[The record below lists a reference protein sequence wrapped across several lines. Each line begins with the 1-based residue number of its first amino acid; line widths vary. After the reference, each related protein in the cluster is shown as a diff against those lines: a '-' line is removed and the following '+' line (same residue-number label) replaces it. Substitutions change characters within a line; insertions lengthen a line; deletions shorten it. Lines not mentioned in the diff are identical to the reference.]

1 MKSCASS
8 SRGTYWERRGD
19 MSEADL
25 LISRIGH
32 LGSIRLNRP
41 KALNSLTLGM
51 VRGFTRAVD
60 EFGLDASVHAVL
72 VTGEGERGLCA
83 GGDIRALYD
92 LPGAER
98 ASFKA
103 FWREEYELNAR
114 IAFFPKPYVAVMD
127 GVVMGG
133 GVGVSAHG
141 NRRLATDRTRLA
153 MPETG
158 IGFIPDVGGSWLL
171 TRDGGAGVYMALSG
185 ASVTAAD
192 AIHVGL
198 ADLLIDSSDIPRLRQ
213 DLGRIES
220 VEDVDLVLSNL
231 ARAPNEGGLE
241 SQKPLLDAAMAHDR
255 VEDMIAALNGG
266 DCDFARR
273 AASEIEQKSPT
284 SLRLTHEL
292 LKRASRSDSLQDCL
306 VNEFRVACRLLHSH
320 DLFEGVRAAIVD
332 KDRSPRWFPATL
344 AQVEEETIAAMLRG
358 DGEAEPAFRPWPAA
372 AWRGWRARLETDGGS
387 RLQERAQR

>member
-1 MKSCASS
+1 
-8 SRGTYWERRGD
+8 
-19 MSEADL
+19 MSETDL

-51 VRGFTRAVD
+51 VRGFARALD
-60 EFGLDASVHAVL
+60 EFGLDADIHAVL

-92 LPGAER
+92 LPAAER
-98 ASFKA
+98 DSFKA

-114 IAFFPKPYVAVMD
+114 IASFPKPYVAVMD

-141 NRRLATDRTRLA
+141 NRRVATERTRLA

-198 ADLLIDSSDIPRLRQ
+198 ADLVINSGDIARLLQ
-213 DLGRIES
+213 ESGGIGGVES
-220 VEDVDLVLSNL
+220 VEVV
-231 ARAPNEGGLE
+231 
-241 SQKPLLDAAMAHDR
+241 
-255 VEDMIAALNGG
+255 
-266 DCDFARR
+266 
-273 AASEIEQKSPT
+273 PT
-284 SLRLTHEL
+284 WSCPT
-292 LKRASRSDSLQDCL
+292 
-306 VNEFRVACRLLHSH
+306 
-320 DLFEGVRAAIVD
+320 
-332 KDRSPRWFPATL
+332 
-344 AQVEEETIAAMLRG
+344 
-358 DGEAEPAFRPWPAA
+358 
-372 AWRGWRARLETDGGS
+372 WRARQTKACWRDISRCSTPRWRMIVSRTSSPRLTVATVSSRGGPPGNSSKNRRPACGS
-387 RLQERAQR
+387 RMSC

>member
-1 MKSCASS
+1 MKSCASL

-51 VRGFTRAVD
+51 VRGFTRALD

-98 ASFKA
+98 NSFKA

-114 IAFFPKPYVAVMD
+114 IASFPKPYVVVMD

-141 NRRLATDRTRLA
+141 NRRVATERTRLA

-192 AIHVGL
+192 AIHLGL
-198 ADLLIDSSDIPRLRQ
+198 ADLMINSSDIPRLRQ
-213 DLGRIES
+213 SLAEIGGA
-220 VEDVDLVLSNL
+220 EDVNLVLSDL
-231 ARAPNEGGLE
+231 ARAPNEGVLE
-241 SQKPLLDAAMAHDR
+241 RHKPLLDAAMAHDR
-255 VEDMIAALNGG
+255 VEDIIAALDGC
-266 DCDFARR
+266 DCEFARR
-273 AASEIEQKSPT
+273 STEELKQKSPT
-284 SLRLTHEL
+284 SLRLTQAYRVQARVVL
-292 LKRASRSDSLQDCL
+292 QKPAKLPRQRISR
-306 VNEFRVACRLLHSH
+306 RL
-320 DLFEGVRAAIVD
+320 
-332 KDRSPRWFPATL
+332 
-344 AQVEEETIAAMLRG
+344 
-358 DGEAEPAFRPWPAA
+358 
-372 AWRGWRARLETDGGS
+372 
-387 RLQERAQR
+387 

>member
-1 MKSCASS
+1 
-8 SRGTYWERRGD
+8 
-19 MSEADL
+19 MSDTDL

-51 VRGFTRAVD
+51 VRGFAHALD
-60 EFGLDASVHAVL
+60 EFGTDPSIYAVL

-83 GGDIRALYD
+83 GGDIRVLYD
-92 LPGAER
+92 LPVAER
-98 ASFKA
+98 NSFKA

-114 IAFFPKPYVAVMD
+114 IASFPKPYVAVMD
-127 GVVMGG
+127 GLVMGG

-141 NRRLATDRTRLA
+141 NRRVATERTRLA

-171 TRDGGAGVYMALSG
+171 TRDAGAGVYMALSG

-198 ADLLIDSSDIPRLRQ
+198 ADLMVSSGDIARLRQ

-220 VEDVDLVLSNL
+220 VDDVDLVLSDL
-231 ARAPNEGGLE
+231 ARAPDEGLLAKH
-241 SQKPLLDAAMAHDR
+241 KPLLDAAMAHDR
-255 VEDMIAALNGG
+255 VEDIIAALDGCG
-266 DCDFARR
+266 SEFARR
-273 AASEIEQKSPT
+273 AARELEQKSPT

-292 LKRASRSDSLQDCL
+292 LKRASRSESLQSCL
-306 VNEFRVACRLLHSH
+306 LDEFRVACHLLRSH
-320 DLFEGVRAAIVD
+320 DLFEGIRAAIVD
-332 KDRSPRWFPATL
+332 KDHRPRWSPATL
-344 AQVEEETIAAMLRG
+344 ARVEDETIAAMPRG
-358 DGEAEPAFRPWPAA
+358 EGEAEPAFRPWPAA
-372 AWRGWRARLETDGGS
+372 AWRSWRARLEIDGGS
-387 RLQERAQR
+387 RKQERAQ

>member
-1 MKSCASS
+1 
-8 SRGTYWERRGD
+8 
-19 MSEADL
+19 MSETDL

-41 KALNSLTLGM
+41 KALNSLTLGL
-51 VRGFTRAVD
+51 VRGFTRALD

-98 ASFKA
+98 DSFKA

-114 IAFFPKPYVAVMD
+114 IASFPKPYVVVMD

-141 NRRLATDRTRLA
+141 NRRVATERTRLA

-192 AIHVGL
+192 AIHLGL
-198 ADLLIDSSDIPRLRQ
+198 ADLMINSSDIPRLRQ
-213 DLGRIES
+213 SLAEIGGA
-220 VEDVDLVLSNL
+220 EDVDLVLSDL
-231 ARAPNEGGLE
+231 ARAPNEGVLE
-241 SQKPLLDAAMAHDR
+241 RHKPLLDAAMAHDR
-255 VEDMIAALNGG
+255 VEDIIAALDGC
-266 DCDFARR
+266 DCEFARR
-273 AASEIEQKSPT
+273 AAREFKQKSPT

-292 LKRASRSDSLQDCL
+292 LKRASRSESLQSCL
-306 VNEFRVACRLLHSH
+306 VNEFRVACSLLQSH
-320 DLFEGVRAAIVD
+320 DLFEGIRAAIVD
-332 KDRSPRWFPATL
+332 KDRRPRWFPATL
-344 AQVEEETIAAMLRG
+344 AQVQDETIAAMMRG
-358 DGEAEPAFRPWPAA
+358 DGKAEPVFRPWTAA
-372 AWRGWRARLETDGGS
+372 AWRGWRDRLEKEGAARMEEG
-387 RLQERAQR
+387 A

>member
-1 MKSCASS
+1 MIE
-8 SRGTYWERRGD
+8 T
-19 MSEADL
+19 DL

-51 VRGFTRAVD
+51 VRGFARALD
-60 EFGLDASVHAVL
+60 EFGLDAGIHAVL

-92 LPGAER
+92 LKGAER
-98 ASFKA
+98 DSFKA

-114 IAFFPKPYVAVMD
+114 IASFPKPYVAVMD

-141 NRRLATDRTRLA
+141 NRRVATERTRLA

-171 TRDGGAGVYMALSG
+171 TRDGGAGVYMALAG

-198 ADLLIDSSDIPRLRQ
+198 ADLLIDSSDIPRLWQR
-213 DLGRIES
+213 LAAICGA
-220 VEDVDLVLSNL
+220 EDVDLVLSDL
-231 ARAPNEGGLE
+231 ARAPNGRMLE
-241 SQKPLLDAAMAHDR
+241 RYKPLLDAAMAHDR
-255 VEDMIAALNGG
+255 VEDILAALDGC
-266 DCDFARR
+266 DCEFARR
-273 AASEIEQKSPT
+273 AARELEQKSPT

-292 LKRASRSDSLQDCL
+292 LKRALRADGLQSCL
-306 VNEFRVACRLLHSH
+306 VNEFRVACGLLRSH
-320 DLFEGVRAAIVD
+320 DLFEGIRAAIVD
-332 KDRSPRWFPATL
+332 KDRKPRWSPATL
-344 AQVEEETIAAMLRG
+344 AQIEDETIAAMLRG

-372 AWRGWRARLETDGGS
+372 AWRGWRDRRETD
-387 RLQERAQR
+387 RAARTEERAQ